1 MRVVGLTGGIASG
14 KSFVAELLTG
24 LGAAVVDADIVYH
37 ELLSRDELRKK
48 ISDEFGDD
56 FFFPDGTLNRKKL
69 GKLVFSDK
77 SALKRLNAI
86 THPVV
91 RAELFARLK
100 AFQEQKPAPLV
111 AVVVVPLLYE
121 VGWDEHVEAVIV
133 VTVDEKTQ
141 IERLMNRNGWSRDE
155 ALARIGS
162 QMPLAEKVKRADY
175 VINNSGQ
182 RDETKELVKDIYE
195 RLKA

>member
-1 MRVVGLTGGIASG
+1 MRIIGLTGGIASG
-14 KSFVAELLTG
+14 KSFVAELLEK
-24 LGAAVVDADIVYH
+24 LGAAVVDADVVYH
-37 ELLSRDELRKK
+37 ELLAQKELREK
-48 ISDEFGDD
+48 ISQEFGTD
-56 FFFPDGTLNRKKL
+56 FFLPDGSLDRKKL

-77 SALKRLNAI
+77 SALSRLNDI
-86 THPVV
+86 THPAV

-100 AFQEQKPAPLV
+100 TFSERQPPPKL

-121 VGWDEHVEAVIV
+121 VGWDEHVEAVV
-133 VTVDEKTQ
+133 VVSVDDKTQ

-175 VINNSGQ
+175 VVDNSGQ
-182 RDETKELVKDIYE
+182 RDKTEKLIKEVYE
-195 RLKA
+195 KLTA

>member
-1 MRVVGLTGGIASG
+1 MRIIGLTGGIASG
-14 KSFVAELLTG
+14 KSFVAELLEK
-24 LGAAVVDADIVYH
+24 LGAAVVDADVVYH
-37 ELLSRDELRKK
+37 ELLAQKELREK
-48 ISDEFGDD
+48 ISQEFGTD
-56 FFFPDGTLNRKKL
+56 FFLPDGSLDRKKL

-77 SALKRLNAI
+77 SALSRLNDI
-86 THPVV
+86 THPAV

-100 AFQEQKPAPLV
+100 AFSERQPPPKL

-121 VGWDEHVEAVIV
+121 VGWDEHVEAVV
-133 VTVDEKTQ
+133 VVSVDDKTQ

-175 VINNSGQ
+175 VVDNSGQ
-182 RDETKELVKDIYE
+182 RDKTEKLIKEVYE
-195 RLKA
+195 KLTA